1 MVNLLQT
8 KAHHKAEVNASKSLR
23 VLVSENKNRNVKK
36 VSDYYDHLNF
46 WISIMIDNYGEIYKG
61 TKG

>member
-46 WISIMIDNYGEIYKG
+46 
-61 TKG
+61 